1 MRLADLLAAVPH
13 RWVRGAERGGEIDVV
28 QVTHDSRKAVPG
40 SVFVARP
47 GLKDDGLRHAADA
60 LSRGSAALVLGPGRG
75 ARPEAAGWERVVEVD
90 DERVALAMLARRL
103 HGEPDTVLTMVGV
116 TGTKGK
122 TTTCRLIQSVLE
134 ASGVRAGL
142 LGTVGYATGDGAVVA
157 ADRTTPEAPEL
168 HALLARMR
176 DAGCRGC
183 VMEVSSQGL
192 DLGRVHGIGFSVA
205 VFTNLT
211 RDHLDYHKDMESYFA
226 VKRRL
231 FEELPA
237 SSTAVIHADDPYGAR
252 LLEAMRTRSRAPRL
266 IPFGSG
272 PGAAVRLVSTALDAR
287 ESRLEIEEGAERRAL
302 RTPLIGRHNAANVV
316 AAAAAGRALGAG
328 WDAIVRG
335 IEAVAG
341 VDGRMERVLAGDP
354 AHGEPDF
361 EVVVDYAH
369 TDDALRLLLETVR
382 PLARGRVIL
391 VFGCGGDRDR
401 GKRPLMG
408 AHAARL
414 ADVVHVTSDN
424 PRTEDPESIV
434 NEILA
439 GIAAVPSSEQR
450 RGLRVHADVDRT
462 HSIEAAIAGAGGGD
476 VVEIAGQGHATY
488 QILGER
494 VIHCVDREVAREA
507 LRRRIGRPS

>member
-1 MRLADLLAAVPH
+1 MRLADLLSAVPH
-13 RWVRGAERGGEIDVV
+13 RWVRGAERGGAIDVV

-47 GLKDDGLRHAADA
+47 GLKDDGLRHAPDA
-60 LSRGSAALVLGPGRG
+60 LARGSAALVVGPGRG
-75 ARPEAAGWERVVEVD
+75 VRPEAAAWERVVEVD
-90 DERVALAMLARRL
+90 DERIALAMLARRL

-134 ASGVRAGL
+134 ASGIRAGL
-142 LGTVGYATGDGAVVA
+142 LGTVGYAMGDGAVVA

-168 HALLARMR
+168 HGMLARMR
-176 DAGCRGC
+176 DAGCGAC

-211 RDHLDYHKDMESYFA
+211 RDHLDYHNDMESYFA

-231 FEELPA
+231 FEELPS

-252 LLEAMRTRSRAPRL
+252 LLESMRARPRPPRL
-266 IPFGSG
+266 VPFGSD
-272 PGAAVRLVSTALDAR
+272 PGAAVRLVSATLGSR
-287 ESRLEIEEGAERRAL
+287 ESRLEIEEGAARHAL
-302 RTPLIGRHNAANVV
+302 RTPLIGRHNAANIV

-335 IEAVAG
+335 LEAVAG
-341 VDGRMERVLAGDP
+341 VDGRMERVTAGPADADP
-354 AHGEPDF
+354 GF

-382 PLARGRVIL
+382 PLARRRVIL

-424 PRTEDPESIV
+424 PRTESPESIV

-439 GIAAVPSSEQR
+439 GIAAVPSTEQR
-450 RGLRVHADVDRT
+450 RGLRVHADVDRAR
-462 HSIEAAIAGAGGGD
+462 SIEAAIAGAGDGD
-476 VVEIAGQGHATY
+476 VVVIAGKGHETY

-494 VIHCVDREVAREA
+494 VIHFDDREVARAA
-507 LRRRIGRPS
+507 LERRKGRPS